1 MAVSIHSMYRR
12 SFNVKTWKT
21 FSIVAAMLVVVLGS
35 SHADAGL
42 FGCCGKDR
50 CPPPPKVEIC
60 LMICS
65 PCDGCPVPVTL
76 CVPECCVCEVP
87 DVSTRCALIGS
98 GVTHV
103 DYCCCGFSATIRWD
117 RCGEPHVVRT
127 RDWSN
132 YFRIAGN
139 TTENSFF
146 SFYRSGETV
155 SLLEFVVHMVL
166 NPFSHDACFSV

>member
-1 MAVSIHSMYRR
+1 LKKVPKNSIFSFIVGTIVG
-12 SFNVKTWKT
+12 SFNSLDIPKEFQRENVENILN
-21 FSIVAAMLVVVLGS
+21 SSSDVVVVVLGS

-76 CVPECCVCEVP
+76 CVPECCVCEAP

-103 DYCCCGFSATIRWD
+103 DYCCCDFSATIRWD

-127 RDWSN
+127 RD
-132 YFRIAGN
+132 
-139 TTENSFF
+139 
-146 SFYRSGETV
+146 
-155 SLLEFVVHMVL
+155 
-166 NPFSHDACFSV
+166 

>member
-1 MAVSIHSMYRR
+1 M
-12 SFNVKTWKT
+12 KTWKT
-21 FSIVAAMLVVVLGS
+21 FSIVAAMVVVVLGS

-65 PCDGCPVPVTL
+65 PCDGCPVPVIL
-76 CVPECCVCEVP
+76 CVPECCVCEAP

-103 DYCCCGFSATIRWD
+103 DYCCCDFSATIRWD

-127 RDWSN
+127 RD
-132 YFRIAGN
+132 
-139 TTENSFF
+139 
-146 SFYRSGETV
+146 
-155 SLLEFVVHMVL
+155 
-166 NPFSHDACFSV
+166 

>member
-1 MAVSIHSMYRR
+1 M
-12 SFNVKTWKT
+12 KPWKT
-21 FSIVAAMLVVVLGS
+21 CAIIAALLFVVLGV

-42 FGCCGKDR
+42 FGCCAKDR
-50 CPPPPKVEIC
+50 CPPPPEVEVC

-76 CVPECCVCEVP
+76 CIPECCICEEP
-87 DVSTRCALIGS
+87 SVSTRCALIGS

-127 RDWSN
+127 RD
-132 YFRIAGN
+132 
-139 TTENSFF
+139 
-146 SFYRSGETV
+146 
-155 SLLEFVVHMVL
+155 
-166 NPFSHDACFSV
+166 

>member
-1 MAVSIHSMYRR
+1 M
-12 SFNVKTWKT
+12 KTWKT
-21 FSIVAAMLVVVLGS
+21 FSIVAEMVVVVVLGS

-76 CVPECCVCEVP
+76 CVPECCVCEAP

-103 DYCCCGFSATIRWD
+103 DYCCCDFNATIRWD

-127 RDWSN
+127 RD
-132 YFRIAGN
+132 
-139 TTENSFF
+139 
-146 SFYRSGETV
+146 
-155 SLLEFVVHMVL
+155 
-166 NPFSHDACFSV
+166 

>member
-1 MAVSIHSMYRR
+1 M
-12 SFNVKTWKT
+12 KTWKT
-21 FSIVAAMLVVVLGS
+21 FSILAAMLVIVLGS

-50 CPPPPKVEIC
+50 CPPPPKVEVC

-76 CVPECCVCEVP
+76 CVPECCVCEAP
-87 DVSTRCALIGS
+87 DVTTRCALIGS

-127 RDWSN
+127 RD
-132 YFRIAGN
+132 
-139 TTENSFF
+139 
-146 SFYRSGETV
+146 
-155 SLLEFVVHMVL
+155 
-166 NPFSHDACFSV
+166 

>member
-1 MAVSIHSMYRR
+1 MCFFKNSTEKLDFDFFRWYYWKQSQFTQCLDR
-12 SFNVKTWKT
+12 SFNVKTSKVI
-21 FSIVAAMLVVVLGS
+21 SIAAAILVVVLGS

-50 CPPPPKVEIC
+50 CPPPPKVEVC

-76 CVPECCVCEVP
+76 CVPECCVCEEP
-87 DVSTRCALIGS
+87 DVTTRCALIGS

-127 RDWSN
+127 RD
-132 YFRIAGN
+132 
-139 TTENSFF
+139 
-146 SFYRSGETV
+146 
-155 SLLEFVVHMVL
+155 
-166 NPFSHDACFSV
+166 